1 MKIKEL
7 EKKLIETNVPKDI
20 YSILKGGLPN
30 ERYCITKDG
39 DNWEVYYS
47 ERGNKTGL
55 KIFDDEEIACKY
67 FYKKVEKY
75 AKIY

>member
-7 EKKLIETNVPKDI
+7 EQKLLGINVPIDI

-30 ERYCITKDG
+30 EQYCITKDG

-47 ERGNKTGL
+47 ERGNKSGL
-55 KIFDDEEIACKY
+55 KIFDDEDMACDY
-67 FYKKVEKY
+67 FYKKLAKY
-75 AKIY
+75 RK

>member
-1 MKIKEL
+1 MKIIEL
-7 EKKLIETNVPKDI
+7 EQKLQEINVPKDI

-30 ERYCITKDG
+30 EQYCITKDG

-47 ERGNKTGL
+47 ERGKKSGL
-55 KIFDDEEIACKY
+55 KIFDDEDKACEY

-75 AKIY
+75 AKK